1 MTPWLKDNASVVLWW
16 AALIAASLIVFAAS
30 HSTRFQQFSD
40 GLLTASVTLLIAIGL
55 FEIIWQLLMRWL
67 DGEGKTK
74 DA

>member
-1 MTPWLKDNASVVLWW
+1 MTPWLKDNASVVPWW

-30 HSTRFQQFSD
+30 CGTRFQQFGD

-55 FEIIWQLLMRWL
+55 FEIIWQLLMRWI
-67 DGEGKTK
+67 DGGGKTK